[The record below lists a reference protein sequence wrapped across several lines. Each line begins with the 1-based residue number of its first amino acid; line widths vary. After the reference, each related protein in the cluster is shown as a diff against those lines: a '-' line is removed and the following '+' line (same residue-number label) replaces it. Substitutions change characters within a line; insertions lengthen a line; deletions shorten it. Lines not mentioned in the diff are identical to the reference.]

1 MRFYLLSFIYIIA
14 VSFQVSGALLL
25 LIYNISTKRENI
37 IKNFANNKGF
47 IGRCGTEIT
56 YNKDGLKEIFKIA
69 YINKISFFYIIIGY
83 IIGVFGKIEENTYII
98 SIIVGMIIF
107 IFIFICFGI
116 YIPKQ
121 IISSKEKKDAAF
133 FDITNEDIESLN
145 INDTLDSPTD
155 EDIQNMLDDIFVEN
169 K

>member
-1 MRFYLLSFIYIIA
+1 MRFDLLSFIYIMA

-25 LIYNISTKRENI
+25 LFYNISTKRENI
-37 IKNFANNKGF
+37 IKNFSNNKWF
-47 IGRCGTEIT
+47 IERCGTKIT
-56 YNKDGLKEIFKIA
+56 YNKNGLKEIFKIA

-83 IIGVFGKIEENTYII
+83 IIGVFGKIEENTYML
-98 SIIVGMIIF
+98 SIIIGMI

-121 IISSKEKKDAAF
+121 IMLLKEKKDTTF
-133 FDITNEDIESLN
+133 FDITNDDIKSLN
-145 INDTLDSPTD
+145 INDTLDFPT
-155 EDIQNMLDDIFVEN
+155 EEEIQNMLDDVFGEN